1 VTGVPFSVAADFFNP
16 VFGIGFGFA
25 LASGAVVPMPEAAV
39 NKDDFLAGRKNQI
52 GFSWKV
58 FSVKPEAVTEAVNQ

>member
-1 VTGVPFSVAADFFNP
+1 
-16 VFGIGFGFA
+16 
-25 LASGAVVPMPEAAV
+25 VPMPEAAV